1 MKTKLALAVMLGVA
15 AGNAVACYTVYDRS
29 NAIVYY
35 AEAPPVDMTPPF
47 TDRLQKNF
55 PDSHLVFG
63 SSTGCPAKQA
73 GYNPTKP
80 PAQTSPLFTDQ
91 QTARDLKLAHRI
103 LPNGTAMVDKPPTGM
118 RPGFTVMN
126 LGGRAATATPT
137 MPPQTSEALSKRSP
151 VITEMRNPPMTVI
164 EREGSVT
171 EVR

>member
-1 MKTKLALAVMLGVA
+1 MKTKLALTVLLGVA

-63 SSTGCPAKQA
+63 SGTGCPARQA

-80 PAQTSPLFTDQ
+80 PAPTSPLFTDQ
-91 QTARDLKLAHRI
+91 QTARDLKLTHRI

-126 LGGRAATATPT
+126 LGSRAATATPGT
-137 MPPQTSEALSKRSP
+137 LPQTSEASSKRGPSM
-151 VITEMRNPPMTVI
+151 TEMRNPPMTVI
-164 EREGSVT
+164 EHEKSAT